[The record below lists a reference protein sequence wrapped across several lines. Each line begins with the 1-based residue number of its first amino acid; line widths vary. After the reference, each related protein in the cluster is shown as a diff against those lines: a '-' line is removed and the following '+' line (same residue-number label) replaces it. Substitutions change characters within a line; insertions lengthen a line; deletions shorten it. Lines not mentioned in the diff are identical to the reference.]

1 LLSRGDSS
9 DDEEVEKEH
18 VASEVEE
25 HESEV
30 DEHVAHD
37 VEILAVPASLYGL
50 EDGRRTSKRPR
61 TLKRHVDL

>member
-1 LLSRGDSS
+1 M
-9 DDEEVEKEH
+9 EKEH

-37 VEILAVPASLYGL
+37 VEILAVPESLYGL
-50 EDGRRTSKRPR
+50 EDGRRTSNRPR